1 MFYSEMLRIETG
13 IIVPY
18 EERAQTLPFYNNTG
32 KFNLEYLRKLD
43 CLIIL
48 RMAAFQLQSGNNGL
62 KRG

>member
-13 IIVPY
+13 IIIPY

-43 CLIIL
+43 CLIT
-48 RMAAFQLQSGNNGL
+48 ANGGISTPEW
-62 KRG
+62 K

>member
-43 CLIIL
+43 CLIT
-48 RMAAFQLQSGNNGL
+48 ANGGISTPEW
-62 KRG
+62 K